1 MSSTVLLLIGLIL
14 LVLLLMY
21 YYTRR
26 SRAPIEVSGDSVEIK
41 SKPRPKSIPRPRRVQ
56 VRLDPVNISTTE
68 GIMLRTK
75 EDLVKEIEKV
85 VETKIEKK
93 NEMANEIG
101 KMESR
106 EIHSRKEKTEI
117 IKAETEEVLGEKTRE
132 IVNATSAIE
141 ELIQK
146 RRNELLKKKKKQQE
160 DEVARLLIQKE
171 RTAAENAK
179 KLADIKLARRNAL
192 KKMEEAEKSRSQ
204 LEVKTREQELLRL
217 EEARGDVEAKKVELE
232 AEAKN
237 LKEQVESNNRQLE
250 IDEALF
256 QEEKVK
262 LLEEHK
268 KLETEYI
275 ELEAERLEKIKEAEA
290 ELSELVESEKNR
302 QVQMEAD
309 DERLRQI
316 ETQKL
321 LEANEDALKELEE
334 AEAEQ
339 ERMDK
344 EREDAEAAM
353 SDILLEQE
361 LKQRRERDE
370 DVQRSEEEE
379 LAAQIEQDLLQQ
391 ASRNTGDADQQ
402 AERDAALALELSSES
417 DWADLTAAEQQAAI
431 DARAQLDA
439 DSTTAAADYGENP
452 ALLFDYAAYERGDPM
467 DCIPGEWSKWEKKGE
482 IQEETETIV
491 THGPFG
497 CATTGNCVE
506 RPTGRWKQTYQRT
519 QTPLS
524 PAMNGGKA
532 CPYNEFKSVV
542 QVSKDC
548 DEDDWNPWTDVGKS
562 YFKAGAGARG
572 YGAYLLDQ
580 KRTRATEVD
589 PGGCNLREDTRT
601 IQGQKRPCTVNWG
614 NWVGVGP
621 VTEHKK
627 LDPNWRPGPSSLP
640 QGYVGTG
647 KFYQKEQ
654 RTGTIVDV
662 GTEAGRCPTTE
673 TRTVDRGP
681 EDCKLSGW
689 TGYSFERNWNSG
701 NNHYSRKK
709 RTKSIIAQPKYGG
722 AACGATTDYR
732 DDPIPKIHCKVGSY
746 GGWHNGYTGHT
757 RRRAYTCVH
766 TRGGVRCGHYGKL
779 QILRNDKRTRSITT
793 HPKWGGN
800 GCPGLVDTRETNITP
815 PPAPPPPPPPPPAHR
830 PSKPKVT
837 AGHGGGK

>member
-1 MSSTVLLLIGLIL
+1 MTPTNLLLIGVIVF
-14 LVLLLMY
+14 VLLLVY
-21 YYTRR
+21 YFMGR
-26 SRAPIEVSGDSVEIK
+26 SRAPTEVSRDSVEIK

-56 VRLDPVNISTTE
+56 VHLDPGNISTTE
-68 GIMLRTK
+68 GVMLRTK

-106 EIHSRKEKTEI
+106 EIHSREEKTEI

-160 DEVARLLIQKE
+160 DEAVRLLIQKE
-171 RTAAENAK
+171 RAAAENAK
-179 KLADIKLARRNAL
+179 KLADIRLARRNAL

-217 EEARGDVEAKKVELE
+217 EEARADVEAKKVELE

-237 LKEQVESNNRQLE
+237 LKEQVESDKRQLE

-262 LLEEHK
+262 LLEEQK
-268 KLETEYI
+268 KMEIEYI

-290 ELSELVESEKNR
+290 ELNELVESEKKR

-309 DERLRQI
+309 DERLRRI

-321 LEANEDALKELEE
+321 LKANEDALKELEE

-361 LKQRRERDE
+361 LKQGRERDE
-370 DVQRSEEEE
+370 AVQRSEEDES
-379 LAAQIEQDLLQQ
+379 AAQSAQDLLQQ
-391 ASRNTGDADQQ
+391 ASTNTGDADQQ
-402 AERDAALALELSSES
+402 ADRDTALALELSSQS
-417 DWADLTAAEQQAAI
+417 DWEDLTAAEQQAAI

-439 DSTTAAADYGENP
+439 DSTSAAVDYGENP
-452 ALLFDYAAYERGDPM
+452 VSLFDYAAYERGDPM

-497 CATTGNCVE
+497 CATTGNCEE
-506 RPTGRWKQTYQRT
+506 RPTGIWKQTYQRN

-524 PAMNGGKA
+524 PAMNGGKE
-532 CPYNEFKSVV
+532 CPYTEFKHVV
-542 QVSKDC
+542 QVSKEC
-548 DEDDWNPWTDVGKS
+548 TEEDWNPWTDVGKS

-572 YGAYLLDQ
+572 YGDYLLDQ
-580 KRTRATEVD
+580 KRTRATEVVAD
-589 PGGCNLREDTRT
+589 GCNLREATRT
-601 IQGQKRPCTVNWG
+601 IQGKKRPCVVNWG
-614 NWVGVGP
+614 NWVGVGS
-621 VTEHKK
+621 VMEHKK
-627 LDPNWRPGPSSLP
+627 PDPNWRPGPGSLP

-701 NNHYSRKK
+701 NNWYSRKK
-709 RTKSIIAQPKYGG
+709 RTRSIIAQPKYGG
-722 AACGATTDYR
+722 AACGATTGYR
-732 DDPIPKIHCKVGSY
+732 DDPIPKIHCRVGSY
-746 GGWHNGYTGHT
+746 GGWHNGYRGNTH
-757 RRRAYTCVH
+757 RNAYTCVS
-766 TRGGVRCGHYGKL
+766 TRGGRMCGNYGKM

-793 HPKWGGN
+793 HPRWGGN
-800 GCPGLVDTRETNITP
+800 GCPALVDTRETNITP
-815 PPAPPPPPPPPPAHR
+815 APPPPPPPRARSPPPPPPR
-830 PSKPKVT
+830 FT
-837 AGHGGGK
+837 AGSTGGK